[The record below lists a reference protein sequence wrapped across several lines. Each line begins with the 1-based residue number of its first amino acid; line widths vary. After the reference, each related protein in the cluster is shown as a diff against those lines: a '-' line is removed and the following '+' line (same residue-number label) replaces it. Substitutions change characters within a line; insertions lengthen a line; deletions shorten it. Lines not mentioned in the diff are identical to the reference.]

1 MGFLTKRAFISLYFE
16 EVGVCTNLLLVR
28 AKREE
33 VLLSGV
39 LQDFEIQRLLV
50 AYQQASIHQE
60 FDLVL
65 ELEWR
70 KEMG

>member
-16 EVGVCTNLLLVR
+16 EVGVCANLLWVR

-50 AYQQASIHQE
+50 A
-60 FDLVL
+60 
-65 ELEWR
+65 
-70 KEMG
+70 

>member
-1 MGFLTKRAFISLYFE
+1 LIFLHELEGLHQAWRDMGFLTKRAFISLYFE
-16 EVGVCTNLLLVR
+16 EVGVCANLLWVR

-50 AYQQASIHQE
+50 A
-60 FDLVL
+60 
-65 ELEWR
+65 
-70 KEMG
+70 